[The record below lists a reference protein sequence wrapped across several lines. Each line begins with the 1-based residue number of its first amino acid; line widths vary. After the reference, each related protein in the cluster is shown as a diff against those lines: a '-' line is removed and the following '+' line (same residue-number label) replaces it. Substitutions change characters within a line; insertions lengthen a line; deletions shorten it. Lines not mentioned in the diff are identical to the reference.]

1 MTKVPNKESFEQKLE
16 VLDQLHELAG
26 IPPFSSCYAP
36 SKDTGKD
43 RAEYILSRKDK
54 SILIR
59 SWDESHHNGDSYN
72 VGDVTLSAEA
82 ALAVL
87 DGLVAGARA
96 TAIDTRVRWIKGEEE
111 RAVKARAQAEI
122 DEELAGSQAAKAE
135 AAMRKLEHHK
145 LVLEVPGGAKIEELL
160 NLSISYEVSV
170 DEDGD
175 EFYIYDVDLFGER
188 VSSSATKPAV
198 AMRLLSEHIAVVLR
212 GLADDIAS
220 AAEES

>member
-1 MTKVPNKESFEQKLE
+1 MTKVPNKESFEQKLA
-16 VLDQLHELAG
+16 VLDRLHAMAG
-26 IPPFSSCYAP
+26 STFFDRHPAP
-36 SKDTGKD
+36 SPADKEH
-43 RAEYILSRKDK
+43 AEYQIDRKTK
-54 SILIR
+54 AVYLV
-59 SWDESHHNGDSYN
+59 SWDEDHHNGGSYN
-72 VGDVTLSAEA
+72 TGSRRLTDEEASALLDRLTKEA
-82 ALAVL
+82 EALAVK
-87 DGLVAGARA
+87 AR
-96 TAIDTRVRWIKGEEE
+96 VEWIKGEEE
-111 RAVKARAQAEI
+111 RAILARAQADVDCELS
-122 DEELAGSQAAKAE
+122 EELAAKAE

-198 AMRLLSEHIAVVLR
+198 AMRLLSEHIAVHLR